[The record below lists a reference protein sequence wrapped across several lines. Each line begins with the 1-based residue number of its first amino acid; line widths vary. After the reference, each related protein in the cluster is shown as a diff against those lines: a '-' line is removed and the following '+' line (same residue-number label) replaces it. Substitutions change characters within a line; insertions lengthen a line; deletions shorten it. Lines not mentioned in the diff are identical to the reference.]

1 MTERAEPP
9 GGGAGDE
16 GEGAGRDAD
25 SSAWAPLRLP
35 TYRTLWCAQ
44 LGSNVGTWMQT
55 VGAQWMLV
63 HQPNAPTLTSLVQ
76 AASLLPVLFL
86 SLPAGV
92 LADVLD
98 RRRLL
103 IALSVAMAAVSTA
116 LAVLTAAGLT
126 TPTVLIALVFLMGC
140 GSALSG
146 PGWQAIQPE
155 LVPRAQI
162 PAAAALGSLNVN
174 LARAVGPA
182 LAGVLVAATGTDVVF
197 GINAASFLGVVAA
210 LAVWHRA
217 TAPAGGAPERMRPA
231 LSAGT
236 RYVRNAPGVRRVLLR
251 AALFVLPASALW
263 GLLPVVSSQRLHQGA
278 GGYGLLLGALG
289 VGAIAGAVTVKRV
302 RAALDR
308 NVLLALSSAAFAAG
322 SAVAAL
328 VTQPAVVALVL
339 VMTGAGWLYALST
352 LNTTLQ
358 LALPSWVRARGLAV
372 YLMVFMGGQGV
383 GSLVWGLVANA
394 TSTRAALLAATA
406 LLLLTAASL
415 AVWPMHARTGTFDRD
430 VVAPWPEPMLAFDR
444 TADDAADGPVLV
456 EVTYEVPVERL
467 PEFRAAM
474 AALAV
479 SRRRTGAS
487 HWSLYRDA
495 EQPTTWVEAFQVP
508 SWQEHLRQHESRL
521 TAYDAELAARAGA
534 LSTTGPR
541 VRHLIAPVGR
551 AGGAGP
557 HQAGR
562 GGRHEGGPP

>member
-1 MTERAEPP
+1 MTARAEP
-9 GGGAGDE
+9 GGGV
-16 GEGAGRDAD
+16 GEGAGGGQGTD

-103 IALSVAMAAVSTA
+103 VALSIAMTAVSAA
-116 LAVLTAAGLT
+116 LAILTAAGLT

-140 GSALSG
+140 GSALTG

-182 LAGVLVAATGTDVVF
+182 VAGVLVAVTGPDLVF
-197 GINAASFLGVVAA
+197 GINAVSFLGVVAA
-210 LAVWHRA
+210 LTAWHR
-217 TAPAGGAPERMRPA
+217 TAPRTGGAPERMRPA

-236 RYVRNAPGVRRVLLR
+236 RYVRNAPGVRRVMLR

-289 VGAIAGAVTVKRV
+289 VGAIAGAVSVKRV
-302 RAALDR
+302 RAAVDR

-322 SAVAAL
+322 SAVAAV
-328 VTQPAVVALVL
+328 VTQPAVVAVVL
-339 VMTGAGWLYALST
+339 VVTGAGWLYALST

-358 LALPSWVRARGLAV
+358 LALPAWVRARGLAV
-372 YLMVFMGGQGV
+372 YLMVFMGGQGI

-394 TSTRAALLAATA
+394 TSTRATLLAATA
-406 LLLLTAASL
+406 LLLLTALSL
-415 AVWPMHARTGTFDRD
+415 AVWPMRARTGTFERD
-430 VVAPWPEPMLAFDR
+430 IVAPWPEPMLAFDH
-444 TADDAADGPVLV
+444 DPEDGPVLV
-456 EVTYEVPVERL
+456 EVSYDVPDDRL
-467 PEFRAAM
+467 ADFRAAM

-487 HWSLYRDA
+487 HWALYRDA
-495 EQPTTWVEAFQVP
+495 EHPAAWVETFQVP

-521 TAYDAELAARAGA
+521 TAYDAELAARARD
-534 LSTTGPR
+534 LSRTSPR
-541 VRHLIAPVGR
+541 VRHLLSPG
-551 AGGAGP
+551 
-557 HQAGR
+557 
-562 GGRHEGGPP
+562 

>member
-1 MTERAEPP
+1 
-9 GGGAGDE
+9 
-16 GEGAGRDAD
+16 
-25 SSAWAPLRLP
+25 
-35 TYRTLWCAQ
+35 
-44 LGSNVGTWMQT
+44 MQT

-103 IALSVAMAAVSTA
+103 IALSVAMTAVSAA

-126 TPTVLIALVFLMGC
+126 TPAVLIALVFLMGC
-140 GSALSG
+140 GSALTG
-146 PGWQAIQPE
+146 PAWQAIQPE

-182 LAGVLVAATGTDVVF
+182 LAGVLVAAAGTDVVF

-217 TAPAGGAPERMRPA
+217 TAPAAGAPERMRPA

-302 RAALDR
+302 RAALER

-328 VTQPAVVALVL
+328 VTRPAVVALVL
-339 VMTGAGWLYALST
+339 VVTGAGWLYALST

-372 YLMVFMGGQGV
+372 YLMVFMGGQGI

-394 TSTRAALLAATA
+394 TSTRATLLAATA

-415 AVWPMHARTGTFDRD
+415 AVWPMHARTGTFDRE
-430 VVAPWPEPMLAFDR
+430 VVAPWPEPMLAFD
-444 TADDAADGPVLV
+444 DDPGDGPVLV
-456 EVTYEVPVERL
+456 EVTYDVPAERL
-467 PEFRAAM
+467 PEFRTAM

-495 EQPTTWVEAFQVP
+495 EQPTSWVEAFQVP

-521 TAYDAELAARAGA
+521 TAYDAELAARARA
-534 LSTTGPR
+534 LSATEPQ
-541 VRHLIAPVGR
+541 VRHLLSPVGR

-557 HQAGR
+557 YHAGR